1 MPIDMKALA
10 RLGAQARIA
19 ELVTEIEGLLGA
31 FPDLGK
37 APAVPV
43 SSPAAAGSGRR
54 KRGYKMSEETRA
66 KLKAS
71 WAKRKAAAAR
81 TEAADENAAE
91 TPPAPASVAPKKRT
105 MSAEARARISAAQK
119 KRWAAQKRAAKKR

>member
-10 RLGAQARIA
+10 RIGAQARIA
-19 ELVTEIEGLLGA
+19 ELVAEIDALLAA

-37 APAVPV
+37 APAR
-43 SSPAAAGSGRR
+43 AAGKPAEARPRGRR
-54 KRGYKMSEETRA
+54 KGNQRSEATKA

-71 WAKRKAAAAR
+71 WAKRKAAKEKAGAA
-81 TEAADENAAE
+81 EQKAADAKPA
-91 TPPAPASVAPKKRT
+91 TPPVAAKKRT

-119 KRWAAQKRAAKKR
+119 KRWAAQKKRAKKQ

>member
-1 MPIDMKALA
+1 MKALA

-19 ELVTEIEGLLGA
+19 ELVAEIEGLLGA

-43 SSPAAAGSGRR
+43 SSPTAAGSGRR
-54 KRGYKMSEETRA
+54 KRGYKMSEETKA

-71 WAKRKAAAAR
+71 WARRKAAAAKI
-81 TEAADENAAE
+81 EAADKKAAE
-91 TPPAPASVAPKKRT
+91 TPPVPDPVAPKKRT